1 MEVMQGLIDGVLRG
15 RIWVIASVVAVGL
28 LASTSA
34 VAEAEPTVVATM
46 YSPTVKG
53 DIGTPTAGVVVT
65 VALERQG
72 TVVSSASTAT
82 ASDGTWAVA
91 LPAHAPSNS
100 ADVLQVGYAGSG
112 APADV
117 EIPFGPE
124 QLEGGLV
131 ASDGGSISI
140 ECESCSNFEVPVHI
154 VYGDGS
160 TEDLFAAPSGEGF
173 TASLFPEV
181 GVADKVDFTGSFE
194 LLDSSDEPV
203 NFELTETAG
212 LPGEPQRASCSG
224 DLATGTV
231 SCSGFPDG
239 SYEMTRKRS
248 GASNLTE
255 PGVASAGILELSF
268 PDLQA
273 GDILEVR
280 PQGLPQVISPVHLQ
294 SLRGDV
300 LQEQSPLGGSP
311 SYSLTGGDCTKGS
324 WLPDPESIAGSPL
337 PCPSDGKVDA
347 AAGFLFQPLLIE
359 LDDFGPGA
367 TTVLPATFREVS
379 PLSGEQVF
387 GPTITAYAGTAP
399 ESASVAVKYGVEG
412 SALAPA
418 AGDPSLEGALLSGL
432 VSGNRYE
439 VNWMATD
446 AASDTTTLVTRFND
460 EQGFGPPGP
469 SGPAGLTGEPGA
481 QGSAGAAGPAGP
493 RGADGPVGASIRDI
507 KVICVLVKRRG
518 RITGTKC
525 KAKVALEG
533 GGARVS
539 LHLVRGRRLYASGAS
554 SAEGSTAIVPL
565 RQVAPLERGR
575 YEAIVDVER
584 GNGKRSSRVK
594 LTVRLSL
601 RSGKR
606 RRGAHDARGLGRSLL
621 AATGGGLDLDGRQGV
636 APDPASTRRVPSSS
650 PDAVAQIDPRER
662 LAATPTGA
670 TTITFSEFP
679 EGTPIGNQY
688 SGKGIVFGGDSP
700 FITSDGA
707 NPTSPVLSGSPLF
720 SGAIVG
726 RFVVPSTSSSA
737 TVNSFTLDVGYI
749 DSPGSVAV
757 SAYGLNGGLL
767 RRVFPSQ
774 VGIDPVTISTAG
786 IASFR
791 VEAVGYEPAGFAI
804 DNVSFELGGINFSGL
819 LKVGRDPDGE
829 RDTGSPAQAK
839 RCRSIGGQIYYRLAE
854 LDGHSTVP
862 DFFWAVG
869 APHASELLAHF
880 LGGSGTSVDYP
891 NDTSPKSVSGEVRAS
906 PEFKALDNKIQDEAA
921 SKARTGLTN
930 FKLESSLSRIRLTS
944 RSDLEWSFRGTQ
956 GLDVAGN
963 IHLDGSRYRGTVTY
977 VLRDSYGFG
986 HNDKFPIVGDEMRY
1000 LQTTCGAPDYP
1011 DGAHWFS
1018 DSVTVTVPFDRPA

>member
-1 MEVMQGLIDGVLRG
+1 MGELIDGVLTG
-15 RIWVIASVVAVGL
+15 RVWAVAGVVAAGL
-28 LASTSA
+28 LTWTSA
-34 VAEAEPTVVATM
+34 VAEAEPTVAATM

-53 DIGTPTAGVVVT
+53 NIGTPAAGVAVE

-72 TVVSSASTAT
+72 TIVSTASTAT

-91 LPAHAPSNS
+91 LPAHAPSNP
-100 ADVLQVGYAGSG
+100 ADVLQVGYSGSG

-117 EIPFGPE
+117 EIPLGPE

-140 ECESCSNFEVPVHI
+140 ECASCSNFEIPVHV
-154 VYGDGS
+154 VYANGS

-181 GVADKVDFTGSFE
+181 GVADAVEFTGSFE
-194 LLDSSDEPV
+194 LLDSADEPIA
-203 NFELTETAG
+203 FELTETAG

-224 DLATGTV
+224 DLAMGTA
-231 SCSGFPDG
+231 SCSGLPNG
-239 SYEMTRKRS
+239 SYEVTRKRGGVS
-248 GASNLTE
+248 DLTE
-255 PGVASAGILELSF
+255 PGIASADILELSF

-280 PQGLPQVISPVHLQ
+280 PQGLPQVVSTVHLQ
-294 SLRGDV
+294 ALRADV
-300 LQEQSPLGGSP
+300 LQEQSPLEGSP
-311 SYSLTGGDCTKGS
+311 SYSLIGGDCAKGS

-337 PCPSDGKVDA
+337 PCPSSGKVDA

-387 GPTITAYAGTAP
+387 GPTITAYAATAP
-399 ESASVAVKYGVEG
+399 ESAAVAVKYGIEG
-412 SALAPA
+412 AALGAA
-418 AGDPSLEGALLSGL
+418 AGDPSLGGALLSGL

-439 VNWMATD
+439 ASWTAAD
-446 AASDTTTLVTRFND
+446 AASDTTKLVTRFND
-460 EQGFGPPGP
+460 EQAFGLPGPPGP
-469 SGPAGLTGEPGA
+469 AGPIGEPGA
-481 QGSAGAAGPAGP
+481 RGPVGAAGPAGP
-493 RGADGPVGASIRDI
+493 RGADGPAGASIRNI
-507 KVICVLVKRRG
+507 KVVCVLVRRQG

-525 KAKVALEG
+525 KARVALEG

-539 LHLVRGRRLYASGAS
+539 LHLVRGRRLYASGGGLAK
-554 SAEGSTAIVPL
+554 GGTAIIPL
-565 RQVAPLERGR
+565 RQVAPLKRGR
-575 YEAIVDVER
+575 YGAIVDLEQ
-584 GNGKRSSRVK
+584 GNGKHSERAK
-594 LTVRLSL
+594 LTVRLLL
-601 RSGKR
+601 RSGKGQRSQREAR
-606 RRGAHDARGLGRSLL
+606 RPGRYLL
-621 AATGGGLDLDGRQGV
+621 AGADGRRDFEGRQAAAAGTV
-636 APDPASTRRVPSSS
+636 STSGSPSSS
-650 PDAVAQIDPRER
+650 PDAVTQTAPREPS
-662 LAATPTGA
+662 AAGPASA
-670 TTITFSEFP
+670 TTVSFNEFP
-679 EGTPIGNQY
+679 EGTPISNQY
-688 SGKGIVFGGDSP
+688 SNKGILFGGDSP
-700 FITSDGA
+700 FITSDGS

-726 RFVVPSTSSSA
+726 RFVVPNTSSSA
-737 TVNSFTLDVGYI
+737 TVDSFTLDVGYI

-774 VGIDPVTISTAG
+774 IGINTVTISTAG

-791 VEAVGYEPAGFAI
+791 VEAVGNEPAGFAI
-804 DNVSFELGGINFSGL
+804 DNVSFELGGVNFSGL
-819 LKVGRDPDGE
+819 LKVGADPDGE
-829 RDTGSPAQAK
+829 RDTGSPAQA
-839 RCRSIGGQIYYRLAE
+839 RQCRSIGGQIYYRLAE

-862 DFFWAVG
+862 DFFWAAG

-891 NDTSPKSVSGEVRAS
+891 NDTSPKSVSGEIRAS
-906 PEFKALDNKIQDEAA
+906 PEFKALDNKVQDEAA
-921 SKARTGLTN
+921 SKARGGLTN
-930 FKLESSLSRIRLTS
+930 FKLTSSLSRIRLTS
-944 RSDLEWSFRGTQ
+944 SSDLEWSFRGTQ

-986 HNDKFPIVGDEMRY
+986 HNDKFPIVGNEMRY

-1011 DGAHWFS
+1011 GGAHWFS
-1018 DSVTVTVPFDRPA
+1018 DSATVTVPFDRPA